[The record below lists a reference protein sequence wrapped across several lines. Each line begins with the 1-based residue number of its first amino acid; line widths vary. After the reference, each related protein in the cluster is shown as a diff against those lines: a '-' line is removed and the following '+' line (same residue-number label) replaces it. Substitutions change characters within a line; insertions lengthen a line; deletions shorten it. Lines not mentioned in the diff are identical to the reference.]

1 MWTSIYLN
9 LIVMF
14 KNKQIEKV
22 VANLIK
28 EAGTYRLRV
37 MNYAYLNSFVQDF
50 AGTIKPEVYEKIN
63 EGTLWAKP
71 VGQLAITLGHV
82 ADDPK
87 NSKGVITVR
96 FQEEGFVK
104 PEDADFDASLLD
116 KKDHKVIEGYVCK
129 LNAEKHWERIP
140 SKEKTDACDR
150 MVFSFFNKLGYDEGS
165 IDEVLQSAIK
175 ENAEIMGE
183 VYIDHYEESEIPKVK
198 KWFVARDTAE
208 LAEFQPEATE
218 DEFAG

>member
-1 MWTSIYLN
+1 
-9 LIVMF
+9 MF

-28 EAGTYRLRV
+28 EAGNYRLRV

-50 AGTIKPEVYEKIN
+50 AGTIKPEVYERIN
-63 EGTLWAKP
+63 AGELWAKP

-104 PEDADFDASLLD
+104 PDDADFDASLLD
-116 KKDHKVIEGYVCK
+116 KKEYKVIDGYVCK
-129 LNAEKHWERIP
+129 LNSEKRWERIP
-140 SKEKTDACDR
+140 SKEKTEACDR
-150 MVFSFFNKLGYDEGS
+150 MVFSFFNKLGYEEGS
-165 IDEVLQSAIK
+165 IDDVLQNAIK
-175 ENAEIMGE
+175 DGAEIMGE
-183 VYIDHYEESEIPKVK
+183 VYIDTYEDSQIPKVK
-198 KWFVARDTAE
+198 KWFVARETADE
-208 LAEFQPEATE
+208 AEFQAEATS